1 MGSGSHKPFHASLIT
16 ADIALKLESLLKNA
30 EQRMI
35 YSYLDFK
42 LTMGPSVVSKRAK
55 TRLAFLI
62 SSTTSPAQ
70 CLDVSKYFII
80 AL

>member
-80 AL
+80 VL